1 MPEDLTTE
9 DPTTEEAKDEE
20 SPGIVHDDIMKR
32 LLDYQRNLRE
42 GASPDE
48 AAEPAVAN
56 HVAHDTAE
64 SAADRLIDLVAA
76 EAERDVAQEAE
87 LESMV
92 EPEAMEVDEIAAVQ
106 FEEAIAP
113 AETIPPEEIEKTG
126 GESSTSSRVAKA
138 ELEERMANLERSFDG
153 IATMLA
159 ALRQSFQDMAISAD
173 ERLAEIEDKLAE
185 ARGQVS

>member
-42 GASPDE
+42 GATPDE

-76 EAERDVAQEAE
+76 EAEREVAQEADF
-87 LESMV
+87 ESMV
-92 EPEAMEVDEIAAVQ
+92 EPAAEVDEIAAVQ
-106 FEEAIAP
+106 IEEPIAP
-113 AETIPPEEIEKTG
+113 AETIPTEEIETMRN
-126 GESSTSSRVAKA
+126 ESSTSSRVAKA

-159 ALRQSFQDMAISAD
+159 ALRQSFQDMAIAAD